1 MLQNSQKQYQNIN
14 QEKSSKTLSTLYI
27 NHQNTNLSKIRILQK
42 NVLYVIGLSL
52 KLANNEILKEYNLL
66 GQYGKILKIVVNKSG
81 YSQNR
86 QNEITYSAYITYS
99 NSKEASIALLSID
112 NTILDNNLIRAS
124 YGTTKYCNFFLKG
137 IECVNRECLYMHEW
151 TKDNDMIL
159 REDICN
165 NKLIFYEQ
173 QKIASKISEIFDE
186 NEKNNIIIKGK
197 RDYEFIKKKNDI
209 FFPTVDTIYDK
220 DIIYDIEKDLYNSL
234 KSNLNNSSIFNYL
247 NSSKNSENNNFGDYN
262 FEEVDDDTMEYV
274 LVREPNKKRKKW
286 RNQISINQKKNKKP
300 KFSLDEFKVRIKQ
313 RNEMASSNSNSTL
326 NKTQSTSSQS
336 SISNISNNLSSFIF
350 YPKINNNIYKNPNK
364 SRFNFV
370 NNNINEKQGLNIPHY
385 ITDIIYK
392 KFSSFSFFHK
402 INSHNNFEFIIN
414 DNDIFSSEVEEKI
427 KNWNIDEDSK
437 RLI

>member
-1 MLQNSQKQYQNIN
+1 MLSNSQKQYQNTN
-14 QEKSSKTLSTLYI
+14 HEKSSKTLSTLYI

-350 YPKINNNIYKNPNK
+350 YPKINNNIYQNPNK

>member
-1 MLQNSQKQYQNIN
+1 MLQNSQKQNQNIN

-42 NVLYVIGLSL
+42 NVVYVIGLSL

-112 NTILDNNLIRAS
+112 NTLLDNNLIRAS

-159 REDICN
+159 REDISN
-165 NKLIFYEQ
+165 NKVIFYEQ

-186 NEKNNIIIKGK
+186 NEKKNILIKGK
-197 RDYEFIKKKNDI
+197 RDFEIIKKKNTI
-209 FFPTVDTIYDK
+209 FFPTIDKIYDK
-220 DIIYDIEKDLYNSL
+220 DIIYEIEKDLYDSL
-234 KSNLNNSSIFNYL
+234 KCNLNNSSIFNYS
-247 NSSKNSENNNFGDYN
+247 NKNTDNNNFGDYN
-262 FEEVDDDTMEYV
+262 FEEVDDESMEYV

-300 KFSLDEFKVRIKQ
+300 KFSLDEFKLRIKQ

-326 NKTQSTSSQS
+326 NKTQSSSSQS
-336 SISNISNNLSSFIF
+336 SISNINNNLTSFIF
-350 YPKINNNIYKNPNK
+350 YPKINNNIFKSPNK

-370 NNNINEKQGLNIPHY
+370 LNNINEKQGLNIPRY

-392 KFSSFSFFHK
+392 KLSSFSFFNK
-402 INSHNNFEFIIN
+402 INSNNNFEFIIN
-414 DNDIFSSEVEEKI
+414 DNEIFSSEIEEKI

-437 RLI
+437 SLI

>member
-1 MLQNSQKQYQNIN
+1 MLSNSQKQYQNTN

-27 NHQNTNLSKIRILQK
+27 NHQNSNLSKIRILQK

>member
-1 MLQNSQKQYQNIN
+1 MLSNSQKQYQNTN

-27 NHQNTNLSKIRILQK
+27 NHQNSNLSKIRILQK

-370 NNNINEKQGLNIPHY
+370 NNNINEKQGLNIPRY

>member
-1 MLQNSQKQYQNIN
+1 MLQNPIKQYQNQNQN
-14 QEKSSKTLSTLYI
+14 QEKSIKTLSTLYI

-42 NVLYVIGLSL
+42 NILYVIGLSL

-66 GQYGKILKIVVNKSG
+66 GQYGKILKIVVNKNG

-137 IECVNRECLYMHEW
+137 IECINRECLYMHEW

-159 REDICN
+159 REDISN
-165 NKLIFYEQ
+165 NKFIFYEQ

-186 NEKNNIIIKGK
+186 NEKNKILIKGK
-197 RDYEFIKKKNDI
+197 RDFDIFKKKNDI

-220 DIIYDIEKDLYNSL
+220 DIIYDIEKEIYNSL
-234 KSNLNNSSIFNYL
+234 KCNLNNSSIFNYL
-247 NSSKNSENNNFGDYN
+247 NSSKNLNNNNFGDYN
-262 FEEVDDDTMEYV
+262 FEEVDDETMEYV
-274 LVREPNKKRKKW
+274 LVREPNKKKKKW
-286 RNQISINQKKNKKP
+286 RNQISIINQKKNKKP
-300 KFSLDEFKVRIKQ
+300 KFSLDEFKLRIKE

-326 NKTQSTSSQS
+326 NKTQSSSSQS
-336 SISNISNNLSSFIF
+336 STCNINNNLSSFIF
-350 YPKINNNIYKNPNK
+350 YPKINNNIFKSPNK

-370 NNNINEKQGLNIPHY
+370 NNNINEKLGLNIPHY

-392 KFSSFSFFHK
+392 KFSSFSFFNK
-402 INSHNNFEFIIN
+402 INLCNNFEFIIN
-414 DNDIFSSEVEEKI
+414 DNDIFSSEIEKI
-427 KNWNIDEDSK
+427 RNWNIDSK
-437 RLI
+437 NLI

>member
-42 NVLYVIGLSL
+42 NVVYVIGLSL

-159 REDICN
+159 REDISN
-165 NKLIFYEQ
+165 NKVIFYEQ

-186 NEKNNIIIKGK
+186 NEK
-197 RDYEFIKKKNDI
+197 KK
-209 FFPTVDTIYDK
+209 Y
-220 DIIYDIEKDLYNSL
+220 
-234 KSNLNNSSIFNYL
+234 FN
-247 NSSKNSENNNFGDYN
+247 
-262 FEEVDDDTMEYV
+262 
-274 LVREPNKKRKKW
+274 
-286 RNQISINQKKNKKP
+286 
-300 KFSLDEFKVRIKQ
+300 
-313 RNEMASSNSNSTL
+313 
-326 NKTQSTSSQS
+326 
-336 SISNISNNLSSFIF
+336 
-350 YPKINNNIYKNPNK
+350 
-364 SRFNFV
+364 
-370 NNNINEKQGLNIPHY
+370 
-385 ITDIIYK
+385 
-392 KFSSFSFFHK
+392 
-402 INSHNNFEFIIN
+402 
-414 DNDIFSSEVEEKI
+414 
-427 KNWNIDEDSK
+427 
-437 RLI
+437 

>member
-1 MLQNSQKQYQNIN
+1 MLQNSQKQNQNIN

-42 NVLYVIGLSL
+42 NVVYVIGLSL

-112 NTILDNNLIRAS
+112 NTLLDNNLIRAS

-159 REDICN
+159 REDISN
-165 NKLIFYEQ
+165 NKVIFYEQ

-186 NEKNNIIIKGK
+186 NEKKNILIKGK
-197 RDYEFIKKKNDI
+197 RDFEIIKKKNTI
-209 FFPTVDTIYDK
+209 FFPTIDKIYDK
-220 DIIYDIEKDLYNSL
+220 DIIYEIEKDLYDSL
-234 KSNLNNSSIFNYL
+234 KCNLNNSSIFNYS
-247 NSSKNSENNNFGDYN
+247 NKNTDNNNFGDYN
-262 FEEVDDDTMEYV
+262 FEEVDDESMEYD

-300 KFSLDEFKVRIKQ
+300 KFSLDEFKLRIKQ

-326 NKTQSTSSQS
+326 NKTQSSSSQS
-336 SISNISNNLSSFIF
+336 SISNINNNLTSFIF
-350 YPKINNNIYKNPNK
+350 YPKINNNIFKSPNK

-370 NNNINEKQGLNIPHY
+370 LNNINEKQGLNIPRY

-392 KFSSFSFFHK
+392 KLSSFSFFNK
-402 INSHNNFEFIIN
+402 INSNNNFEFIIN
-414 DNDIFSSEVEEKI
+414 DNEIFSSEIEEKI

-437 RLI
+437 SLI

>member
-42 NVLYVIGLSL
+42 NILYVIGLSL

-137 IECVNRECLYMHEW
+137 IECINRECLYMHEW

-159 REDICN
+159 REDISN
-165 NKLIFYEQ
+165 NKVIFYEQ

-186 NEKNNIIIKGK
+186 NEKKNILIKGK
-197 RDYEFIKKKNDI
+197 RDFEIIKKKNTI
-209 FFPTVDTIYDK
+209 FFPTIDKIYDK
-220 DIIYDIEKDLYNSL
+220 DIIYEIEKDLYDSL
-234 KSNLNNSSIFNYL
+234 KCNLNNSSIFNYS
-247 NSSKNSENNNFGDYN
+247 NKNTDNNNFGDYN
-262 FEEVDDDTMEYV
+262 FEEVDDESMEYV

-300 KFSLDEFKVRIKQ
+300 KFSLEEFKLRIKQ

-326 NKTQSTSSQS
+326 NKTQSSSSQS
-336 SISNISNNLSSFIF
+336 SISNINNNLTSFIF
-350 YPKINNNIYKNPNK
+350 YPKINNNIFKSPNK

-370 NNNINEKQGLNIPHY
+370 LNNINEKQGLNIPRY

-392 KFSSFSFFHK
+392 KLSSFSFFNK
-402 INSHNNFEFIIN
+402 INSNNNFEFIIN
-414 DNDIFSSEVEEKI
+414 DNEIFSSEIEEKI

-437 RLI
+437 SLI

>member
-1 MLQNSQKQYQNIN
+1 MLSNSPKQFQNTN

-42 NVLYVIGLSL
+42 NVVYVIGLSL

-186 NEKNNIIIKGK
+186 NEKNNIVIKGK

-234 KSNLNNSSIFNYL
+234 KSNLNNSSIFNYI
-247 NSSKNSENNNFGDYN
+247 NTSKNSENNNFGDYN

-437 RLI
+437 SLI

>member
-42 NVLYVIGLSL
+42 NVVYVIGLSL

-159 REDICN
+159 REDISN
-165 NKLIFYEQ
+165 NKFIFYEQ

-186 NEKNNIIIKGK
+186 NEKKNILIKGK
-197 RDYEFIKKKNDI
+197 RDFEIIKKKNTI
-209 FFPTVDTIYDK
+209 FFPTIDKIYDK
-220 DIIYDIEKDLYNSL
+220 DIIYEIEKDLYDSL
-234 KSNLNNSSIFNYL
+234 KCNLNNSSIFNYS
-247 NSSKNSENNNFGDYN
+247 NKNTDNNNFGDYN
-262 FEEVDDDTMEYV
+262 FEEVDDESMEYV

-300 KFSLDEFKVRIKQ
+300 KFSLEEFKLRIKQ

-326 NKTQSTSSQS
+326 NKTQSSSSQS
-336 SISNISNNLSSFIF
+336 SISNINNNLTSFIF
-350 YPKINNNIYKNPNK
+350 YPKINNNIFKSPNK

-370 NNNINEKQGLNIPHY
+370 LNNINEKQGLNIPHY

-437 RLI
+437 SLI

>member
-42 NVLYVIGLSL
+42 NVVYVIGLSL

-112 NTILDNNLIRAS
+112 NTLLDNNLIRAS

-159 REDICN
+159 REDISN
-165 NKLIFYEQ
+165 NKVIFYEQ

-186 NEKNNIIIKGK
+186 NEKKNILIKGK
-197 RDYEFIKKKNDI
+197 RDFEIIKKKNTI
-209 FFPTVDTIYDK
+209 FFPTIDKIYDK
-220 DIIYDIEKDLYNSL
+220 DIIYEIEKDLYDSL
-234 KSNLNNSSIFNYL
+234 KCNLNNSSIFNYS
-247 NSSKNSENNNFGDYN
+247 NKNTDNNNFGDYN
-262 FEEVDDDTMEYV
+262 FEEVDDESMEYV

-300 KFSLDEFKVRIKQ
+300 KFSLEEFKLRIKQ

-326 NKTQSTSSQS
+326 NKTQSSSSQS
-336 SISNISNNLSSFIF
+336 SISNINNNLTSFIF
-350 YPKINNNIYKNPNK
+350 YPKINNNIFKSPNK

-370 NNNINEKQGLNIPHY
+370 LNNINEKQGLNIPRY

-392 KFSSFSFFHK
+392 KLSSFSFFNK
-402 INSHNNFEFIIN
+402 INSNNNFEFIIN
-414 DNDIFSSEVEEKI
+414 DNEIFSSEIEEKI

-437 RLI
+437 SLI

>member
-42 NVLYVIGLSL
+42 NILYVIGLSL

-66 GQYGKILKIVVNKSG
+66 GQYGKILKIVVNKNG

-137 IECVNRECLYMHEW
+137 IECINRECLYMHEW

-159 REDICN
+159 REDISN
-165 NKLIFYEQ
+165 NKVIFYEQ

-186 NEKNNIIIKGK
+186 NEKKNILIKGK
-197 RDYEFIKKKNDI
+197 RDFEIIKKKNTI
-209 FFPTVDTIYDK
+209 FFPTIDKIYDK
-220 DIIYDIEKDLYNSL
+220 DIIYEIEKDLYDSL
-234 KSNLNNSSIFNYL
+234 KCNLNNSSIFNYS
-247 NSSKNSENNNFGDYN
+247 NKNTDNNNFGDYN
-262 FEEVDDDTMEYV
+262 FEEVDDESMEYV

-300 KFSLDEFKVRIKQ
+300 KFSLEEFKLRIKQ

-326 NKTQSTSSQS
+326 NKTQSSSSQS
-336 SISNISNNLSSFIF
+336 SISNINNNLTSFIF
-350 YPKINNNIYKNPNK
+350 YPKINNNIFKSPNK

-370 NNNINEKQGLNIPHY
+370 LNNINEKQGLNIPRY

-392 KFSSFSFFHK
+392 KLSSFSFFNK
-402 INSHNNFEFIIN
+402 INSNNNFEFIIN
-414 DNDIFSSEVEEKI
+414 DNEIFSSEIEEKI

-437 RLI
+437 SLI

>member
-42 NVLYVIGLSL
+42 NVVYVIGLSL

-159 REDICN
+159 REDISN
-165 NKLIFYEQ
+165 NKVIFYEQ

-186 NEKNNIIIKGK
+186 NEKKNILIKGK
-197 RDYEFIKKKNDI
+197 RDFEIIKKKNTI
-209 FFPTVDTIYDK
+209 FFPTIDKIYDK
-220 DIIYDIEKDLYNSL
+220 DIIYEIEKDLYDSL
-234 KSNLNNSSIFNYL
+234 KCNLNNSSIFNYS
-247 NSSKNSENNNFGDYN
+247 NKNTDNNNFGDYN

-300 KFSLDEFKVRIKQ
+300 KFSLDEFKLRIKE

-326 NKTQSTSSQS
+326 NKTQSSSSQS
-336 SISNISNNLSSFIF
+336 STCNINNNLSSFIF
-350 YPKINNNIYKNPNK
+350 YPKINNNIFKSPNK

-370 NNNINEKQGLNIPHY
+370 NNNINEKLGLNIPHY

-392 KFSSFSFFHK
+392 KFSSFSFFNK
-402 INSHNNFEFIIN
+402 INLCNYFEFIIN
-414 DNDIFSSEVEEKI
+414 DNDIFSSEIEKI
-427 KNWNIDEDSK
+427 RNWNIDSK
-437 RLI
+437 NLI

>member
-42 NVLYVIGLSL
+42 NVVYVIGLSL

-159 REDICN
+159 REDISN
-165 NKLIFYEQ
+165 NKVIFYEQ

-186 NEKNNIIIKGK
+186 NEKKNILIKGK
-197 RDYEFIKKKNDI
+197 RDFEIIKKKNTI
-209 FFPTVDTIYDK
+209 FFPTIDKIYDK
-220 DIIYDIEKDLYNSL
+220 DIIYEIEKDLYDSL
-234 KSNLNNSSIFNYL
+234 KCNLNNSSIFNYS
-247 NSSKNSENNNFGDYN
+247 NKNTDNNNFGDYN
-262 FEEVDDDTMEYV
+262 FEEVDDESMEYV

-300 KFSLDEFKVRIKQ
+300 KFSLEEFKLRIKQ

-326 NKTQSTSSQS
+326 NKTQSSSSQS
-336 SISNISNNLSSFIF
+336 SISNINNNLTSFIF
-350 YPKINNNIYKNPNK
+350 YPKINNNIFKSPNK

-370 NNNINEKQGLNIPHY
+370 LNNINEKQGLNIPRY

-392 KFSSFSFFHK
+392 KLSSFSFFNK
-402 INSHNNFEFIIN
+402 INSNNNFEFIIN
-414 DNDIFSSEVEEKI
+414 DNEIFSSEIEEKI

-437 RLI
+437 SLI

>member
-159 REDICN
+159 REDISN
-165 NKLIFYEQ
+165 NKVIFYEQ

-186 NEKNNIIIKGK
+186 NEKKNILIKGK
-197 RDYEFIKKKNDI
+197 RDFEIIKKKNTI
-209 FFPTVDTIYDK
+209 FFPTIDKIYDK
-220 DIIYDIEKDLYNSL
+220 DIIYEIEKDLYDSL
-234 KSNLNNSSIFNYL
+234 KCNLNNSSIFNYS
-247 NSSKNSENNNFGDYN
+247 NKNTDNNNFGDYN
-262 FEEVDDDTMEYV
+262 FEEVDDESMEYV

-300 KFSLDEFKVRIKQ
+300 KFSLEEFKLRIKQ

-326 NKTQSTSSQS
+326 NKTQSSSSQS
-336 SISNISNNLSSFIF
+336 STCNINNNLTSFIF
-350 YPKINNNIYKNPNK
+350 YPKINNNIFKSPNK

-370 NNNINEKQGLNIPHY
+370 LNNINEKQGLNIPRY

-392 KFSSFSFFHK
+392 KLSSFSFFNK
-402 INSHNNFEFIIN
+402 INSNNNFEFIIN
-414 DNDIFSSEVEEKI
+414 DNEIFSSEIEEKI

-437 RLI
+437 SLI

>member
-42 NVLYVIGLSL
+42 NILYVIGLSL

-112 NTILDNNLIRAS
+112 NTLLDNNLIRAS

-159 REDICN
+159 REDISN
-165 NKLIFYEQ
+165 NKVIFYEQ

-186 NEKNNIIIKGK
+186 NEKKNILIKGK
-197 RDYEFIKKKNDI
+197 RDFEIIKKKNTI
-209 FFPTVDTIYDK
+209 FFPTIDKIYDK
-220 DIIYDIEKDLYNSL
+220 DIIYEIEKDLYDSL
-234 KSNLNNSSIFNYL
+234 KCNLNNSSIFNYS
-247 NSSKNSENNNFGDYN
+247 NKNTDNNNFGDYN
-262 FEEVDDDTMEYV
+262 FEEVDDESMEYV

-300 KFSLDEFKVRIKQ
+300 KFSLEEFKLRIKQ

-326 NKTQSTSSQS
+326 NKTQSSSSQS
-336 SISNISNNLSSFIF
+336 SISNINNNLTSFIF
-350 YPKINNNIYKNPNK
+350 YPKINNNIFKSPNK

-370 NNNINEKQGLNIPHY
+370 LNNINEKQGLNIPRY

-392 KFSSFSFFHK
+392 KLSSFSFFNK
-402 INSHNNFEFIIN
+402 INSNNNFEFIIN
-414 DNDIFSSEVEEKI
+414 DNEIFSSEIEEKI

-437 RLI
+437 SLI